1 MREMFQIDASVETR
15 LWVFKKPWEGWYDS
29 RFVWYNS
36 PYMSQLLT
44 CRDKSLQDA
53 GIKDGNSII
62 IERKT
67 ANGWTMLV
75 SGTSLK
81 LVLLP
86 RNGEVWLIQS

>member
-15 LWVFKKPWEGWYDS
+15 LWVFRRTWYASRLVWYD
-29 RFVWYNS
+29 S
-36 PYMSQLLT
+36 PYMSQVLA
-44 CRDKSLQDA
+44 RHDKSLQDA
-53 GIKDGNSII
+53 GIKNGNSFI

-81 LVLLP
+81 HVLFP
-86 RNGEVWLIQS
+86 RNEELWLIQS

>member
-1 MREMFQIDASVETR
+1 MFQIDASVETR
-15 LWVFKKPWEGWYDS
+15 LWVYKRTWYESRLVWYD
-29 RFVWYNS
+29 S
-36 PYMSQLLT
+36 PYMSQVLA
-44 CRDKSLQDA
+44 RHDKSLQDA